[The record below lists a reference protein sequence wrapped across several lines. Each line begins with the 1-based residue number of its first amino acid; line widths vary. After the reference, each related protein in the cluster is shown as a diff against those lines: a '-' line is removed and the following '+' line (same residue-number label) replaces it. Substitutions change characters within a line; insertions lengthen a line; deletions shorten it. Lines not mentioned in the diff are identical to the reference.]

1 MKTLTDDLRQ
11 RLSEKA
17 NEENSEQMSRY
28 LKNHFIFFGIK
39 TPERR
44 EISKL
49 FFQETGI
56 LKKPY
61 NEEFVLALWEQPERE
76 FQLLGLDYIA
86 KFQKKLT
93 KHHIAHIEKLITTK
107 SWWDTVDMLAQ
118 HPAGTIIANHPELIE
133 DLVDKWAV
141 SEDMWLRRT
150 AIIHQLRY
158 KEKTNEDR
166 LYKYIK
172 QNADSKEFFIQ
183 KGIGWALREYSK
195 TNPYSVKQFI
205 ESTSLAPLSMRE
217 GSKYIP
223 KE

>member
-1 MKTLTDDLRQ
+1 MKTLIDDLRR
-11 RLSEKA
+11 RLTEQA
-17 NEENSEQMSRY
+17 NPENAEHMSRY
-28 LKNHFIFFGIK
+28 LKNHFPFFGIK

-44 EISKL
+44 EIGKL

-56 LKKPY
+56 LKEPF

-76 FQLLGLDYIA
+76 CQLFALDYIA
-86 KFQKKLT
+86 KFLKKLEKT
-93 KHHIAHIEKLITTK
+93 HISLIEKLITTK
-107 SWWDTVDMLAQ
+107 SWWDTVDTLAA
-118 HPAGTIIANHPELIE
+118 HPAGTIIAKHPELIE
-133 DLVDKWAV
+133 ELVDKWAV

-158 KEKTNEDR
+158 KDKTNEEL

-172 QNADSKEFFIQ
+172 LNADSKEFFIQ

-195 TNPYSVKQFI
+195 TNPHSVKQFI
-205 ESTSLAPLSMRE
+205 QSTHLAPLSVRE

-223 KE
+223 K

>member
-1 MKTLTDDLRQ
+1 MKTLIDELRG
-11 RLSEKA
+11 RLTEKA
-17 NEENSEQMSRY
+17 DAENGVQMSRY
-28 LKNHFIFFGIK
+28 LKNHFPFFGIK

-44 EISKL
+44 EIGKG

-56 LKKPY
+56 LKEPF
-61 NEEFVLALWEQPERE
+61 NEEFVFALWEQPERE
-76 FQLLGLDYIA
+76 FQLFGLDYVA
-86 KFQKKLT
+86 KFLKKLERQ
-93 KHHIAHIEKLITTK
+93 HIFHIEKLITTK

-118 HPAGTIIANHPELIE
+118 HPAGTIIANHPDLIE
-133 DLVDKWAV
+133 ELVDNWAV

-158 KEKTNEDR
+158 KDKTNEDL

-172 QNADSKEFFIQ
+172 LNADSKEFFIQ

-205 ESTSLAPLSMRE
+205 QSTSLAPLSVRE

-223 KE
+223 K